1 MGGALTKGAGLRNRT
16 GPGSQKPGAGRRGQ
30 ISKGR
35 AWEGRASA
43 PHPVLHCVLGRRG
56 ESRPPAE
63 AERWRGGRGGLASPR
78 IVPRVASGPQG
89 RHGRTGARGPLHST
103 AAAAAATTLSNNEP
117 QRESQRRRSLDA
129 VTARLTNRRNAG
141 RCF

>member
-1 MGGALTKGAGLRNRT
+1 MGGALTKGAGLRNGT
-16 GPGSQKPGAGRRGQ
+16 GPESQTPGADRRGQ
-30 ISKGR
+30 ISKRR

-89 RHGRTGARGPLHST
+89 RHGRTGAGRPLHPT
-103 AAAAAATTLSNNEP
+103 AAAATTLSSNEL
-117 QRESQRRRSLDA
+117 QRESQRRRPLDA
-129 VTARLTNRRNAG
+129 VAARLANRRTAG